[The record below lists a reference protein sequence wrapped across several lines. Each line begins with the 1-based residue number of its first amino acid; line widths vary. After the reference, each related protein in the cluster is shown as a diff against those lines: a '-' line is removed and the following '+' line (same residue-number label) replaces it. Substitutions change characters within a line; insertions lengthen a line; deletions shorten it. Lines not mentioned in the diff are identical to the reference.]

1 MTQRIWISF
10 VISLLFHSFL
20 NAQEDGKVLYAQCAG
35 CHGQDGKNK
44 AFGRSG
50 IIAGQSVKDLIES
63 LKFYRE
69 SEFKAHGTSLVM
81 AKQTKT
87 MRDQDI
93 NAVAQYISKLPK

>member
-20 NAQEDGKVLYAQCAG
+20 NAAEDGKTLYAQCAG
-35 CHGQDGKNK
+35 CHGKDGKNK
-44 AFGRSG
+44 AFGKSG
-50 IIAGQSVKDLIES
+50 IIAGQSVKYLVES
-63 LKFYRE
+63 IQFYRD

-81 AKQTKT
+81 SKQTKT

-93 NAVAQYISKLPK
+93 NAVAHYISKLPK